1 MTWHCWYGQH
11 RNFAHTQKKNL
22 LRNFKSLKRKKNHE
36 EEEEDMYDDSDIPIR
51 YAVVRYMPLAK

>member
-11 RNFAHTQKKNL
+11 RNFAHTQKKKIFYEISKL
-22 LRNFKSLKRKKNHE
+22 WKEKKKSWRGG
-36 EEEEDMYDDSDIPIR
+36 DMYDDSDIPIR

>member
-1 MTWHCWYGQH
+1 MASIGISQT
-11 RNFAHTQKKNL
+11 RKKKNL